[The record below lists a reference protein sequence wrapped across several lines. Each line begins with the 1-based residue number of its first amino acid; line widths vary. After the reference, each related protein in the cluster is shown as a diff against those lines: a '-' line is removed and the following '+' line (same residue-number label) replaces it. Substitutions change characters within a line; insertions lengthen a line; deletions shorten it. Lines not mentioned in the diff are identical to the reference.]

1 MHHTVP
7 INTHQAQ
14 HVTDND
20 KCEFVFLSLTFA
32 SVLALVR
39 SVPGHCDQRI
49 LMIILVRGLRWRVC
63 TRVSSCF
70 LFAVRARILVGTCS
84 SGRYAFVFVCVCLCH
99 CVRVYVSVSP
109 SVWSLA
115 LVQVCLLRFRA
126 GCLCLRL
133 CVLLSF
139 FFSFVF
145 ALVRSASGRCDER
158 LVILCVQYLCA
169 FFSFSFAFGVL
180 RMCVRRPHP
189 CDRLCARLAVVCQCA
204 CDRPTCDFVKL
215 TVQRR
220 CGRDRHLVCE
230 VSYCRM

>member
-63 TRVSSCF
+63 ARVSSCF
-70 LFAVRARILVGTCS
+70 LFAVRARIFVGTFS
-84 SGRYAFVFVCVCLCH
+84 SGRFAFVFVCVCLCH
-99 CVRVYVSVSP
+99 CVRVYVLVFP

-139 FFSFVF
+139 FFFVCVCVGAFGVRSLRRTPCDPLCSVSVRVFFFFVRVWCF
-145 ALVRSASGRCDER
+145 AYVRSAPAS
-158 LVILCVQYLCA
+158 L
-169 FFSFSFAFGVL
+169 
-180 RMCVRRPHP
+180 
-189 CDRLCARLAVVCQCA
+189 
-204 CDRPTCDFVKL
+204 
-215 TVQRR
+215 
-220 CGRDRHLVCE
+220 
-230 VSYCRM
+230 